1 MNNRFAFAAGLAVS
15 ALAFGCVAAVAAP
28 TEEAPAPENVID
40 VPAVELEATVT
51 PAPVVV
57 EEAPAAPAPAPV
69 AEDEIPAPVMTTDP
83 LPREEAPLTY
93 EEAPAKEAP
102 APLTYEETVAL
113 FGESFAVGDVIVCP
127 EGWTVATDTTAEGF
141 HWAAC
146 M

>member
-1 MNNRFAFAAGLAVS
+1 MNNRLAFVTGFAVS
-15 ALAFGCVAAVAAP
+15 ALAFGCVAAVASHA
-28 TEEAPAPENVID
+28 EEAPAAPAPVID
-40 VPAVELEATVT
+40 APAVELEATVVPAPVVVGEAPAVEEET
-51 PAPVVV
+51 PAPVV
-57 EEAPAAPAPAPV
+57 
-69 AEDEIPAPVMTTDP
+69 TTDP
-83 LPREEAPLTY
+83 LPLEEAITLEETPA
-93 EEAPAKEAP
+93 EEAPAAP

>member
-1 MNNRFAFAAGLAVS
+1 MNNRLAFVTGLAVS

-28 TEEAPAPENVID
+28 AEEAPAPENVID

-51 PAPVVV
+51 PAPMG
-57 EEAPAAPAPAPV
+57 EEAPVEEAPAPV
-69 AEDEIPAPVMTTDP
+69 AEEEIPAPAVTTDP

-93 EEAPAKEAP
+93 EEAPAEE

-141 HWAAC
+141 QWAAC

>member
-1 MNNRFAFAAGLAVS
+1 MNNRFAFVAGLAVS

-28 TEEAPAPENVID
+28 TEEAPAE
-40 VPAVELEATVT
+40 
-51 PAPVVV
+51 
-57 EEAPAAPAPAPV
+57 
-69 AEDEIPAPVMTTDP
+69 
-83 LPREEAPLTY
+83 
-93 EEAPAKEAP
+93 EAP
-102 APLTYEETVAL
+102 APLTYEETAAL